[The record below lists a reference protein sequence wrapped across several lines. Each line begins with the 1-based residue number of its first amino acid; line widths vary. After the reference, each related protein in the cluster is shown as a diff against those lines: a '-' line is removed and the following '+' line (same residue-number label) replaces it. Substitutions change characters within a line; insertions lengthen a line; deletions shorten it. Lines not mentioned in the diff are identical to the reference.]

1 MKNKFKQMKKQ
12 FLKAGIVGLLL
23 SGFLSPDVWSQS
35 DPTGK
40 RRVSDTYAITN
51 ATIFA
56 APGQQGTKGSILF
69 KEGVILGMGAN
80 LSLPKEAQVI
90 EGDSLFIYPGF
101 IDGAGLAGITKPKD
115 PERPKDFVSSNPP
128 DELAGITP
136 WRSSKDQ
143 FSITDSQVDEWRKSG
158 FTISQ
163 ILPDGGMLPGKATL
177 MILGSPG
184 SVNVLQENT
193 ALAANFSGSRGM
205 YPATA
210 AGVMAKFRDVY
221 QNSSLALDHSKLF
234 ASTAGVKR
242 PEMTP
247 TQSGMAATVQG
258 QIPIIFK
265 TVSDLE
271 VRRAVALQKELGFKL
286 VLSGLENYENV
297 IDLIKS
303 SGTPVLIKLQVPD
316 DKAIKNQKADSAST
330 ATKAQYDRVKEAYDK
345 ALKQASLLEKAGI
358 PFAFTTIDAKPGDAM
373 KAIRSMIANGLSEKA
388 ALAALTTNPAS
399 ILGISRMAGTIE
411 KGKMA
416 NFVISTDSI
425 FKEDAQIKHVVA
437 DGYIFDYEVKKKV
450 ANGNGK
456 SENGSTP
463 SITGVWEYTSE
474 TPAGSSGGDLTISK
488 NGADYSGTITYDDP
502 SGGGKVTA
510 PIKNI
515 ALSGKTL
522 SFQFDVN
529 AGGMSLT
536 VDISGEIGGT
546 IMEGTMAI
554 AQFGSFPLT
563 AKLSSPSLSL

>member
-1 MKNKFKQMKKQ
+1 MKKQ

-23 SGFLSPDVWSQS
+23 SGFLSSTVWSQS

-40 RRVSDTYAITN
+40 RRISETYAITN

-56 APGQQGTKGSILF
+56 APGQQGTKATILF
-69 KEGVILGMGAN
+69 REGVIIGMGAN

-90 EGDSLFIYPGF
+90 AGDSLFIYPGF
-101 IDGAGLAGITKPKD
+101 IDGAGQMGITKPKD

-128 DELAGITP
+128 DEIAGITP
-136 WRSSKDQ
+136 WRSATDQ
-143 FSITDSQVDEWRKSG
+143 FSIAGSQVDDWRKTG

-163 ILPDGGMLPGKATL
+163 LLPDGGMLPGKATL
-177 MILGSPG
+177 MLLGNSE

-221 QNSSLALDHSKLF
+221 QNTTLAMDHSKLF
-234 ASTAGVKR
+234 ASTSGVKR

-247 TQSGMAATVQG
+247 TQNAMVPAVQG
-258 QIPIIFK
+258 QLPIIFEAG
-265 TVSDLE
+265 SDLE
-271 VRRAVALQKELGFKL
+271 ARRAIALQKELGFKL
-286 VLSGLENYENV
+286 VLTGLENYENV
-297 IDLIKS
+297 IDLIKT

-316 DKAIKNQKADSAST
+316 DKAVKNQKADSAT
-330 ATKAQYDRVKEAYDK
+330 VATKAQYERVKEAYDK
-345 ALKQASLLEKAGI
+345 ALKQASLLETAGI

-373 KAIRSMIANGLSEKA
+373 KTIRTMIENGLSEKA
-388 ALAALTTNPAS
+388 AMAALTTNPAS
-399 ILGISRMAGTIE
+399 ILGISRMAGSIE

-416 NFVISTDSI
+416 NFIISTDSL
-425 FKEDAQIKHVVA
+425 FKEDAQIKQMVV
-437 DGYIFDYEVKKKV
+437 DGYIFDYDVKKKS

-456 SENGSTP
+456 SEGGTVA
-463 SITGVWEYTSE
+463 IAGVWEYTSE
-474 TPAGSSGGDLTISK
+474 TPAGSSGGELTIAKTGSE
-488 NGADYSGTITYDDP
+488 YSGTITYDDP

-510 PIKNI
+510 PIKNV

-522 SFQFDVN
+522 TFQFDVN

-536 VDISGEIGGT
+536 VDISGEISGNT
-546 IMEGTMAI
+546 MEGTMAI
-554 AQFGSFPLT
+554 AQFGSFPIA
-563 AKLSSPSLSL
+563 AKLTTPSQNP